1 MRGGSSPGH
10 VAPSGPR
17 RLDFADRHGVCCMVT
32 ITKVGPFRARLRGLP
47 GGHLGVDLG
56 VRGGPKIEVT
66 EGGSRGNRPLGP
78 KIVQIESKTRQT
90 VQIESKIDKN
100 GPP

>member
-1 MRGGSSPGH
+1 
-10 VAPSGPR
+10 
-17 RLDFADRHGVCCMVT
+17 MVT

-66 EGGSRGNRPLGP
+66 EGGSRGKRPLGP
-78 KIVQIESKTRQT
+78 KIVQIGRSQKKEAEK
-90 VQIESKIDKN
+90 VQSGTKIAK
-100 GPP
+100 PERP